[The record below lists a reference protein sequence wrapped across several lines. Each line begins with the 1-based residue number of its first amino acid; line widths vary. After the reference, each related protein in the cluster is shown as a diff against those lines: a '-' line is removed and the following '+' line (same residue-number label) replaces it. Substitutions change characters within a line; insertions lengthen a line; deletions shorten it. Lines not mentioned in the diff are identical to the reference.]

1 MNKLK
6 MILKEK
12 DRTVSFLVRQ
22 TGISRYSLD
31 KIVKGEKSP
40 IIEEANR
47 IAKALS
53 EKVGNIFLLLI
64 QTLLK
69 AMVLI

>member
-12 DRTVSFLVRQ
+12 DRTVSFLVRR

-40 IIEEANR
+40 IIEEANK

-53 EKVGNIFLLLI
+53 ETVENIFLLLV
-64 QTLLK
+64 QTLL
-69 AMVLI
+69 

>member
-1 MNKLK
+1 

-12 DRTVSFLVRQ
+12 DRTVSFLVRR

-53 EKVGNIFLLLI
+53 ETVENIFLLLV
-64 QTLLK
+64 QTLL
-69 AMVLI
+69 

>member
-1 MNKLK
+1 

>member
-12 DRTVSFLVRQ
+12 DRTVSFLVRR

-53 EKVGNIFLLLI
+53 ETVENIFLLLV
-64 QTLLK
+64 QTLL
-69 AMVLI
+69 